1 MTNNT
6 SNAQACIQVPSHVSP
21 RFKYSVKIVNPK
33 KKSEYEIQV
42 LRTDHMFTSVE
53 ELKTQIVQD
62 CESKVPEK
70 PTQLG
75 FIEPGHGLRGKQ
87 RWINSEDDLKE
98 MYHLHKGKDEI
109 ILWCFHP
116 VPSQATTRPGLKRP
130 REGDTL
136 AQKKSKGSRYEQH
149 VDKMMQVKQ
158 IEEQLQEKHS
168 GQFTPEQIRA
178 WAHYNQSG
186 KYDSLDVPPNLPFW
200 RDATNKAKDR
210 QTVPLSPGKR
220 VTMRGQCVDQL
231 SKWHDLLEK
240 GAITNEQYT
249 ELKSTILDDVKK
261 L

>member
-149 VDKMMQVKQ
+149 VDKMMQ
-158 IEEQLQEKHS
+158 
-168 GQFTPEQIRA
+168 RC
-178 WAHYNQSG
+178 
-186 KYDSLDVPPNLPFW
+186 
-200 RDATNKAKDR
+200 R
-210 QTVPLSPGKR
+210 
-220 VTMRGQCVDQL
+220 
-231 SKWHDLLEK
+231 
-240 GAITNEQYT
+240 
-249 ELKSTILDDVKK
+249 
-261 L
+261 